1 MGGNKT
7 KFGNT
12 WWGSEWIKSLEKIDS
27 FTNRLPRGKR
37 YANNGSVLSVEIKG
51 GIIYAKVK
59 GSKPKPYNIGIA
71 LEAFKEKEIETIAEI
86 INANFSIASDLLIG
100 KLPEDILS
108 LLGNKGIKLFPE
120 NWKEIKSGCSCPDWA
135 NPCKHLAA
143 VYYIVAG
150 EIDKNPF
157 IIFNLRG
164 VSTQFLTESAGL
176 KEDVSVVKI
185 TDKDLFA
192 ENNGER
198 SVSENEFVSISKRDR
213 RQNKE
218 TEDFPDISFNTFDL
232 KSIFS
237 ILPDNTL
244 FYSGGNFK
252 NILYNAYEKVAQKV
266 NNLDLNENID
276 DAILNSDFYLIKNKE
291 NSLNFFVSPAIQNFN
306 LLNLSDKP
314 KTSNIGIPFLQNDN
328 NIVEIKKLKGNLVN
342 IGPVIDFFVRIPTV
356 TEKASSTAA
365 FISAAIS
372 VSLSFIKSFSFIP
385 KIKNEGGKGGENF
398 SLIYEPV
405 VHDVKTEKAVEYLKN
420 IMPYNVF
427 MDYSSKAEIKAL
439 SEGKITYL
447 LSLIIT
453 YIFKK
458 YSEISSESVN
468 DMRSKINRE
477 KILKSFFQDYI
488 YIPQKFEEKHTE
500 RTISNW
506 LERFSVRNKEVSP
519 VIVIDLRKNDTFSLN
534 VLVEDKKKPMEPIF
548 PLEKLFEHKI
558 KDAGC
563 YSSLRVDV
571 LRQVGIASEYMPE
584 LRKIVDKKGKGEF
597 ALDLKEMSDFLLTSS
612 KIFQILGIKF
622 VLPKDFIN
630 LSKPELRLRAKS
642 KSKMKTVSFLSLD
655 AMLDF
660 SWKIAIGGE
669 EISKK
674 ELSELLKSA
683 SGLIRFKNRYLLI
696 NPNEA
701 KALMERLKAPIRS
714 FNSME
719 ILKGAFVDEIG
730 GYSFDYDET
739 VKSILENI
747 VKPEKVKLPL
757 KLKAKLRPYQE
768 RGFMW
773 LYSNTLK
780 GLGSCI
786 ADDMGLGK
794 TVQVITLLLK
804 LKEEGKFNKPAL
816 VVCPTTLLGN
826 WQKEC
831 EKFAPSL
838 NVVIYHGLNRAAA
851 PKSKSAGESKTPKE
865 SKNIFKDEDLI
876 ITTYGTVRSDID
888 YLKELEWGLVIVD
901 EAQNIKNPAIDQ
913 TRAVKSL
920 KSDCRIAMSGTP
932 VENRLTEL
940 WSIFDFINKG
950 YLLNLNE
957 FQKQYSVPI
966 EKYRNRNKIENLK
979 KSTSPFLL
987 RRLKTDKSIID
998 DLPEK
1003 NVNNEYCRLTKE
1015 QAALYTK
1022 TLDDIM
1028 AEIETS
1034 EGIDR
1039 KGLVLKLISS
1049 LKQICNHPV
1058 NYIKKGEAAKE
1069 LSGKSLKIIELIDKI
1084 LYSGEKVLIFT
1095 QYKEMGDILVKI
1107 IEKEFKLE
1115 PIFFHGGIPR
1125 KKRDEMVEEFQN
1137 PESRKS
1143 IMILSLKAGG
1153 TGLNLTSAANVIH
1166 YDLWWNPAV
1175 EDQATD
1181 RAYRIGQK
1189 KDVSV
1194 YRLITLGTFEEKID
1208 EMITSKKTLANLT
1221 VSAGEQMLTEMS
1233 DKELKKIFSL
1243 NKNTIQQIQ

>member
-12 WWGSEWIKSLEKIDS
+12 WWGNEWIKSLEKIDN

-51 GIIYAKVK
+51 GEIYAKVR

-71 LEAFKEKEIETIAEI
+71 LETFKENEIKVIAEI
-86 INANFSIASDLLIG
+86 INENFSIASDLLIG

-108 LLGNKGIKLFPE
+108 LLDNKGIKLFPE
-120 NWKEIKSGCSCPDWA
+120 NWKEIKSACSCPDWA

-176 KEDVSVVKI
+176 KEDVSIVKI
-185 TDKDLFA
+185 TDKDISA
-192 ENNGER
+192 ENNGEK
-198 SVSENEFVSISKRDR
+198 SVSKKDR
-213 RQNKE
+213 KKNKE
-218 TEDFPDISFNTFDL
+218 TEDFPNISFNTFDL

-252 NILYNAYEKVAQKV
+252 NILYNAYENVSQSV
-266 NNLDLNENID
+266 NSLDLNENID
-276 DAILNSDFYLIKNKE
+276 DTILNSDFYLIKSKE
-291 NSLNFFVSPAIQNFN
+291 NSLNFFISPIIQNFN
-306 LLNLSDKP
+306 LLNLPDKP

-328 NIVEIKKLKGNLVN
+328 NIVEIKKLKGYLIN
-342 IGPVIDFFVRIPTV
+342 ISPVIDFFVRIPTV
-356 TEKASSTAA
+356 MEKASYTAA
-365 FISAAIS
+365 FISAAVS

-385 KIKNEGGKGGENF
+385 KIKNEGGESF

-427 MDYSSKAEIKAL
+427 MDYSSKAEIKVL
-439 SEGKITYL
+439 PEGKITYL

-453 YIFKK
+453 HIFKK
-458 YSEISSESVN
+458 YSEILPESVN
-468 DMRSKINRE
+468 NMRSKLNKE
-477 KILKSFFQDYI
+477 KILKVFFQDYV

-519 VIVIDLRKNDTFSLN
+519 VIAIDLHKNNTFSLN
-534 VLVEDKKKPMEPIF
+534 VLIEDKKKPMEPIF
-548 PLEKLFEHKI
+548 PLEKLFEHKT
-558 KDAGC
+558 KDVGY
-563 YSSLRVDV
+563 YSSLMVDV
-571 LRQVGIASEYMPE
+571 LRQIGIASEYMPE

-622 VLPKDFIN
+622 VLPKDFLN

-696 NPNEA
+696 NPDEA
-701 KALMERLKAPIRS
+701 KALMERLKTPIRS

-719 ILKGAFVDEIG
+719 ILKGAFADEID

-739 VKSILENI
+739 LKSILENI
-747 VKPEKVKLPL
+747 VKPESVKLPL

-794 TVQVITLLLK
+794 TVQLITLLLK

-838 NVVIYHGLNRAAA
+838 KVVIYHGLNRSAA
-851 PKSKSAGESKTPKE
+851 PKSKSAGKSKMPKE

-966 EKYRNRNKIENLK
+966 EKYRDRDKIENLK
-979 KSTSPFLL
+979 KLTSPFLL
-987 RRLKTDKSIID
+987 RRLKTDKSIIN

-1015 QAALYTK
+1015 QAVLYTK

-1034 EGIDR
+1034 EGIGR

-1058 NYIKKGEAAKE
+1058 NYIKKGDSAKE
-1069 LSGKSLKIIELIDKI
+1069 LSGKSLKIVELIDKI
-1084 LYSGEKVLIFT
+1084 LDSGEKALIFT

-1115 PIFFHGGIPR
+1115 PIFFHGGVPR
-1125 KKRDEMVEEFQN
+1125 KKRDKMVEEFQN
-1137 PESRKS
+1137 LESRNS

-1208 EMITSKKTLANLT
+1208 EMITSKKILANLT

-1243 NKNTIQQIQ
+1243 NKNTI